1 VNSSPSNKAVLEKAN
16 AAMAAGDIEEFL
28 SFCTENT
35 EWTYVGGKTLRG
47 KEAVRD
53 YLKTSSDDP
62 ANFTV
67 THLIAES
74 DFVVALGDITMK
86 DDKGEMVRNSYCDV
100 WRFDDGRMSKLTAFV
115 IKTEAE
121 GQD

>member
-1 VNSSPSNKAVLEKAN
+1 
-16 AAMAAGDIEEFL
+16 
-28 SFCTENT
+28 
-35 EWTYVGGKTLRG
+35 
-47 KEAVRD
+47 
-53 YLKTSSDDP
+53 
-62 ANFTV
+62 
-67 THLIAES
+67 
-74 DFVVALGDITMK
+74 MK

>member
-1 VNSSPSNKAVLEKAN
+1 
-16 AAMAAGDIEEFL
+16 MAAGDIEEFL

-67 THLIAES
+67 THLIAEG